1 MLKELKKIRRLMYE
15 KNREYQYGNRQF
27 QNKTN
32 INSEA
37 GKKKTNNWSEKTRIS
52 KVDFW
57 RQKTESVNLETE
69 QLKLSITQWFYHY
82 SSERRKKKN
91 KWKINRP

>member
-1 MLKELKKIRRLMYE
+1 MGKKKQDNVEHSQRKYQELPPQEPQTLGILDKDFKSIVLNMLKELKKIRRLMYE

-37 GKKKTNNWSEKTRIS
+37 GKKKTNN
-52 KVDFW
+52 
-57 RQKTESVNLETE
+57 
-69 QLKLSITQWFYHY
+69 
-82 SSERRKKKN
+82 
-91 KWKINRP
+91 